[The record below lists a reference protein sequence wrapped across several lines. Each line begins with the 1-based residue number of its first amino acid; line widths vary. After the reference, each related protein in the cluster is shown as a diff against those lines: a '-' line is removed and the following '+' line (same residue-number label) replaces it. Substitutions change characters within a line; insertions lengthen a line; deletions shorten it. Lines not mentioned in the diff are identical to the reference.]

1 LRTSSLASGGML
13 IGFNFFTA
21 CKDTVKM
28 PVDISKLDY
37 NDFNAFIKI
46 SDEGMVTIFSPNPEI
61 GQGVKTSM
69 PMIIAEELDV
79 PWENVNVV
87 QGILDTQNYTRQ
99 VAGGSQSIRFG
110 WDALRQTG
118 ATARQLLVNAA
129 AARWGVDPSE
139 CSAKQGVITN
149 AKGETLGYGDVVKE
163 AALLQIPASEGA
175 EEEDNSENPEFKDE
189 QAEGVAGN
197 VKLKDPKDYTLIGT
211 DVGNVDI
218 DKIITGKPLFGL
230 DYKAEGMVYASV
242 LRPPAFGQVLESYD
256 DSATKAIPGVI
267 DVVKI
272 GDKAIAMMGKE
283 EVDWSVRLAPSEKVV
298 VIAENTWSAIKGK
311 KAIKAEW
318 REATL
323 LESSKAHDKI
333 LTDLLD
339 GNDFQNLRKDGDVK
353 KAFKQADKV
362 VERTYESP
370 FLPHNC
376 MEPMNFYANVTDSK
390 IHLVG
395 PVQTP
400 ASAASTVANLLGRD
414 EKDIRLEMTR
424 MGGGFGR
431 RLYGDFVYEAA
442 EISDK
447 IRKPVKMVSTR
458 EDDMTT
464 GVYRPAIKYRIAASI
479 KDGEI
484 TGYHLKE
491 AAVDSNMYELIPNFF
506 PAGAIENYQVDVAK
520 YDSNI
525 TTGAWRAPYT
535 NFLSYA
541 EQAFLD
547 ELAEITEKD
556 PVKMR
561 LDLLEK
567 VKGTT
572 DDRIQYSAE
581 RLQDVLKLAV
591 EKSMYNEPK
600 EGIFQGVCAYY
611 CHNTHVAEVADVVME
626 NNQPVVKKITVAVD
640 CGIVINPLGAKNQIE
655 GGAIDGVGH
664 SMYGDFAFENGMP
677 TSNNYDKYRLIRMN
691 ETPVVETH
699 FVKNTLSPT
708 GLGEPTL
715 PPAGAA
721 VAIAMKKA
729 TGQFWDSLWKYCF
742 LELQRILLGIHKSSF
757 LNRIKFQVPFRS

>member
-1 LRTSSLASGGML
+1 MSSTINTKFSRRSFLRTSSLASGGML

-28 PVDISKLDY
+28 PVDIAKLNY

-46 SDEGMVTIFSPNPEI
+46 STEGMVTIFSPNPEI

-69 PMIIAEELDV
+69 PMLIAEELDV

-118 ATARQLLVNAA
+118 ATARQMLVNAA
-129 AARWGVDPSE
+129 ASKWGVDASE

-149 AKGETLGYGDVVKE
+149 AAGETLGYGDVVNE
-163 AALLQIPASEGA
+163 AADLESERAAARAAKIEALGEGEKL
-175 EEEDNSENPEFKDE
+175 EEESI
-189 QAEGVAGN
+189 AI
-197 VKLKDPKDYTLIGT
+197 KDPKDFTLIGT

-242 LRPPAFGQVLESYD
+242 LRPPSFGQVLESYD
-256 DSATKAIPGVI
+256 ATEAKAIAGVI
-267 DVVKI
+267 DVIKI
-272 GDKAIAMMGKE
+272 GEKAKAYLAKGEI
-283 EVDWSVRLAPSEKVV
+283 DWSAKLADTEKVV
-298 VIAENTWSAIKGK
+298 VIAENSWAAIKAK
-311 KAIKAEW
+311 KAITAQW
-318 REATL
+318 SVSTP
-323 LESSKAHDKI
+323 LESTKTHDKI
-333 LTDLLD
+333 LVDLLD
-339 GNDFQNLRKDGDVK
+339 GKEFTNLRKDGDVK

-370 FLPHNC
+370 FLPHNT

-400 ASAASTVANLLGRD
+400 ASAASTVASMLGRD
-414 EKDIRLEMTR
+414 EKEIRLEMTR

-447 IRKPVKMVSTR
+447 IRRPVKMFSTR

-479 KDGEI
+479 KDGEV

-491 AAVDSNMYELIPNFF
+491 AAVNGNMYGLIPNFF

-541 EQAFLD
+541 EQSFLD
-547 ELAEITEKD
+547 ELAEVMEKD
-556 PVKMR
+556 PVQMR

-591 EKSMYNEPK
+591 EKSGYRTPK
-600 EGIFQGVCAYY
+600 DGVFQGVCAYY

-626 NNQPVVKKITVAVD
+626 GNTPVVKRITVAVD
-640 CGIVINPLGAKNQIE
+640 CGIVVNPLGAMNQIE

-664 SMYGDFAFENGMP
+664 AMFSDFVFEDGKP
-677 TSNNYDKYRLIRMN
+677 TSKNFDSYRLIRMN
-691 ETPVVETH
+691 ETPIVETH

-729 TGQFWDSLWKYCF
+729 TGNRVYKQPFVSNMASKP
-742 LELQRILLGIHKSSF
+742 ILG
-757 LNRIKFQVPFRS
+757 

>member
-1 LRTSSLASGGML
+1 MSSTISTKFSRRSFLRTSSLASGGML

-21 CKDTVKM
+21 CKDTAKM
-28 PVDISKLDY
+28 PVDIAELNY

-129 AARWGVDPSE
+129 AARWGVDASE

-149 AKGETLGYGDVVKE
+149 ANGETLGYGEVVKE
-163 AALLQIPASEGA
+163 AALLQVPESEDSA
-175 EEEDNSENPEFKDE
+175 IEEESKSENPEFKDE
-189 QAEGVAGN
+189 KTEGIAGN
-197 VKLKDPKDYTLIGT
+197 VTLKDPKDYTLIGT

-218 DKIITGKPLFGL
+218 DEIITGKPLFGL
-230 DYKAEGMVYASV
+230 DYKVEGMVYASV

-256 DSATKAIPGVI
+256 DTAAKAVTGVI
-267 DVVKI
+267 DVIKI
-272 GDKAIAMMGKE
+272 GEKAKALLAKD
-283 EVDWSVRLAPSEKVV
+283 EVNWTAILAPTEKVV
-298 VIAENTWSAIKGK
+298 VIAENSWAAIKGK
-311 KAIKAEW
+311 KALKAEW
-318 REATL
+318 SDNSP
-323 LESSKAHDKI
+323 LENTKAHDKI

-339 GNDFQNLRKDGDVK
+339 GNEFQNMRKDGDVK

-370 FLPHNC
+370 FLPHNT
-376 MEPMNFYANVTDSK
+376 MEPMNFFADVTDSK
-390 IHLVG
+390 ILLVG

-400 ASAASTVANLLGRD
+400 ADAAATVAEMLGRD

-447 IRKPVKMVSTR
+447 IRKPVKMFSTR
-458 EDDMTT
+458 EDDMMT

-479 KDGEI
+479 KDGEV

-491 AAVDSNMYELIPNFF
+491 AAVNGNMYGLIPNFF

-525 TTGAWRAPYT
+525 STGAWRAPYT

-541 EQAFLD
+541 EQSFLD
-547 ELAEITEKD
+547 ELAEVMEKD
-556 PVKMR
+556 PVQMR

-567 VKGTT
+567 VKGTN

-591 EKSMYNEPK
+591 EKSGYRTPK
-600 EGIFQGVCAYY
+600 DGVYQGVCAYY

-626 NNQPVVKKITVAVD
+626 GEQPVVKKITVAVD

-664 SMYGDFAFENGMP
+664 SMYGDFVFENGMP

-691 ETPVVETH
+691 ESPIVETH

-729 TGQFWDSLWKYCF
+729 TGNRVYKQPFVSNMNSKP
-742 LELQRILLGIHKSSF
+742 ILG
-757 LNRIKFQVPFRS
+757 